1 MAAKAISASVK
12 VGRLRRTRPLFVLI
26 WRSPAEW
33 KSRQLLGGPWDSRTL
48 CRVGQ
53 SMAIESLGQIVART
67 GSLGERVLLLA
78 QSYRAEVT
86 QWTKPKY
93 QVDRRDTNGSAVC
106 RSVPP
111 DLKPFPV
118 NVHRCGRIS
127 IQEMGAMVREAVVL
141 GLAATA
147 VHVRLSQTAR
157 RPASRGTLIH
167 PGRSEAE
174 WNCSGS
180 RTARPHLVI
189 GSCAKIS

>member
-1 MAAKAISASVK
+1 
-12 VGRLRRTRPLFVLI
+12 
-26 WRSPAEW
+26 
-33 KSRQLLGGPWDSRTL
+33 
-48 CRVGQ
+48 
-53 SMAIESLGQIVART
+53 MAIESLDQIVARP

-78 QSYRAEVT
+78 QSYGAEVT
-86 QWTKPKY
+86 PWAEPKY
-93 QVDRRDTNGSAVC
+93 PVDGRVIKNSAV
-106 RSVPP
+106 RGSMPP
-111 DLKPFPV
+111 DLKSFPV

-174 WNCSGS
+174 WNCGGS
-180 RTARPHLVI
+180 KTARPHLVI